1 MCEVSELLLFILL
14 GYLSGSVLYSPL
26 IARVFQVDIVR
37 ESDDHN
43 PGGANVF
50 KLVGPAAG
58 VLAVACDIVKAF
70 APVYLARLCL
80 DPARLSFALVMVAP
94 VMGHAFPVFSGF
106 KGGKAIAAAF
116 GVTLGLFPNVQPFA
130 VLACLYLFFSLVLI
144 VRPNL
149 FRSQVTF
156 ALFSLYGLMRVPLPG
171 LGLGLALCG
180 GVVILRHALA
190 WRGEKFR
197 VALLRLPPDDDQ
209 NAHPAA

>member
-1 MCEVSELLLFILL
+1 MRELSGYLLFALL

-26 IARVFQVDIVR
+26 IARALGVDIVSD
-37 ESDDHN
+37 SDDHN

-50 KLVGPAAG
+50 KLVDPAAG
-58 VLAVACDIVKAF
+58 VLAIACDIVKAF
-70 APVYLARLCL
+70 APVYLARVLL
-80 DPARLSFALVMVAP
+80 DPFRLPFALVLAAP
-94 VMGHAFPVFSGF
+94 VAGHAFPIFSRF
-106 KGGKAIAAAF
+106 RGGKAIAAAF
-116 GVTLGLFPNVQPFA
+116 GVTIGLFPLVQPFA

-156 ALFSLYGLMRVPLPG
+156 ALFSLYSLTRVAAPG

-180 GVVILRHALA
+180 GVVIVRHALA

-197 VALLRLPPDDDQ
+197 VSFLRLTPGGDGD
-209 NAHPAA
+209 AHPAA